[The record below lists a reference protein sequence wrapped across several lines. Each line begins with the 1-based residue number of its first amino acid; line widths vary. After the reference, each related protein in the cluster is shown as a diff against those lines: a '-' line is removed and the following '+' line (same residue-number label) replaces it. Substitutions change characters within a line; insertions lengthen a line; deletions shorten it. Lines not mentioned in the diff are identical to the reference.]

1 VYKLVAKNI
10 PLSYTRARKL
20 LLNSLTAIGTDS
32 KQFCLHSLRSG
43 GASAAASNNIS
54 DRLIKAHGRWRTDLA
69 KDGYIKDNLNKQFV
83 VSSNLGI

>member
-10 PLSYTRARKL
+10 SLSYTRAREL
-20 LLNSLTAIGTDS
+20 LLNSLTAIGLDS
-32 KQFCLHSLRSG
+32 KQFCLH

-54 DRLIKAHGRWRTDLA
+54 DRLIKAHGRWRTDVT
-69 KDGYIKDNLNKQFV
+69 KDGYIKDNLNKQLV